1 LESLTGFRG
10 NLRSAMIQ
18 TSPLILENKR
28 IGLLGK
34 LGAMTRKE
42 ACHWLKHYQATVSD
56 KLIGDL
62 DLVIIGADELPDE
75 DIQAMLND
83 KLRERIRQGAT
94 VLVHEHDLWAS
105 LGLLDDPSHKQLYT
119 PAMVAGLIKTP
130 VSAVRRWHRIGILP
144 SIKVAHKLP
153 YFDFEQVQCA
163 KQIAAWVKQG
173 AKVTDLKKQLDDFGS
188 LIANRSLIDLD
199 IRIDGR
205 RILLYDDGKLIG
217 SQGQLHLNFDEP
229 TEDQDSWQ
237 EPSILAIPSHVGQ
250 ATLRGPRDAQD
261 QGPSTR
267 DAMLAAAEELEEAGR
282 IQEAIEW
289 HRVILAKYGSSAEI
303 VFGLGELLLRAGEV
317 LAARERFYN
326 AIEIDEDFVEAR
338 ASLGC
343 VLADTGQ
350 VDLAIAAFEGALA
363 KDDHYPDVHYHLARS
378 LDEIGNTQE
387 ATKHWLRFLQLSPQ
401 SPWADE
407 ALERL
412 GRI

>member
-1 LESLTGFRG
+1 
-10 NLRSAMIQ
+10 MIQ

-250 ATLRGPRDAQD
+250 ATLRGPRDTQD

-317 LAARERFYN
+317 
-326 AIEIDEDFVEAR
+326 
-338 ASLGC
+338 
-343 VLADTGQ
+343 
-350 VDLAIAAFEGALA
+350 
-363 KDDHYPDVHYHLARS
+363 
-378 LDEIGNTQE
+378 
-387 ATKHWLRFLQLSPQ
+387 
-401 SPWADE
+401 
-407 ALERL
+407 
-412 GRI
+412 